1 MQSIHEI
8 LKEIFCD
15 LSCDLSYL
23 SRDLSQVWVNQLY
36 ENAPILLFTE
46 KIIDVRS
53 FLLVFSVEQLN
64 VEHNY
69 IYIISPEFGHIDINV
84 NVKEEQKKEG
94 REG

>member
-1 MQSIHEI
+1 M
-8 LKEIFCD
+8 
-15 LSCDLSYL
+15 
-23 SRDLSQVWVNQLY
+23 LY
-36 ENAPILLFTE
+36 ENAPILLSTE

-84 NVKEEQKKEG
+84 NVKERKEEKDEDDK
-94 REG
+94 RMLVRHHLPTPQ

>member
-1 MQSIHEI
+1 M
-8 LKEIFCD
+8 
-15 LSCDLSYL
+15 LS
-23 SRDLSQVWVNQLY
+23 
-36 ENAPILLFTE
+36 TE

-84 NVKEEQKKEG
+84 NVKERKEEKDEDDK
-94 REG
+94 RMLVWHHLPPPQ